1 MPSPEPSIFREKALK
16 KYFRKQE
23 QNVVLRL
30 ITPPVFACFWV
41 ILLVFCAGGAL
52 AWSIHV
58 PVSVTG
64 QGIVTQQAMGNSS
77 QEQEVVAVLFFP
89 PNEQAHLHVGQP
101 VNLQIGPQGSSV
113 TSSVQQ
119 VNTTL
124 ISPEEARS
132 RFNLQGGL
140 AQVIIGPSVQV
151 TVAIHPLASARVY
164 VGSVCA
170 ASIQTGSQSILSLLP
185 GINYFIQ

>member
-16 KYFRKQE
+16 KYFRRQE

-30 ITPPVFACFWV
+30 ITPPIFACFWV
-41 ILLVFCAGGAL
+41 LLLVVFVGGML

-58 PVSVTG
+58 PVSATG
-64 QGIVTQQAMGNSS
+64 QGIVAQQTASNSS
-77 QEQEVVAVLFFP
+77 QEPAVVAILFFP
-89 PNEQAHLHVGQP
+89 PNEQANLHVGQP
-101 VNLQIGPQGSSV
+101 VTLQIGPQGSSL

-119 VNTTL
+119 VNSTL

-140 AQVIIGPSVQV
+140 AQVIVGPSVQV
-151 TVAIHPLASARVY
+151 TVAINPSASARIY

-170 ASIQTGSQSILSLLP
+170 ANIQTGSQSVLSLFP
-185 GINYFIQ
+185 GINYFIH